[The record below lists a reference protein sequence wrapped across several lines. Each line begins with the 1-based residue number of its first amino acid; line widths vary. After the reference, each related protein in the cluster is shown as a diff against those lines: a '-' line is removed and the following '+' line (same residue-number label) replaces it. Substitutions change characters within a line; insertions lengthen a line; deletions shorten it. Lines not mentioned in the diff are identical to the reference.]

1 MVNKFNVGDIVLLH
15 RNTFFK
21 LVTIKKV
28 IVNKS
33 ANLEAVLKFQDL
45 QTYLQAKDKLTL
57 NQFACLKAIE
67 RCLTSGEL
75 EESKNVYSYL
85 VVCEFSNTEYLVHEH
100 EIYPIDNIQA
110 FKIKH
115 KEINE
120 D

>member
-1 MVNKFNVGDIVLLH
+1 MNKFNVGDIVLLY
-15 RNTFFK
+15 RNTFFE

-33 ANLEAVLKFQDL
+33 TDLEAVLKFQDL

-57 NQFACLKAIE
+57 NQLTCLRAIE

-75 EESKNVYSYL
+75 EKSKNVYSYL
-85 VVCEFSNTEYLVHEH
+85 VVCKFSNTEYLAHEH
-100 EIYPIDNIQA
+100 EIYPIGNTQT
-110 FKIKH
+110 FNIKH